1 MRGMT
6 VLTVGVLIIGLSA
19 AIATIIYSAG
29 PFRSPATEEILRR
42 QPPTLAGEKR
52 ARGKLKAV

>member
-1 MRGMT
+1 MT